1 VDIHGG
7 PSLAW
12 HHSWDLRWAEVL
24 TAAGYAVL
32 MPNPRGSAGRGQRFA
47 RANLSDPAGAEFD
60 DILAGVAHCVAGGR
74 ADPGRVAAIG
84 ASYGGY
90 LTAWAVAGGGAFR
103 CGVVIAGISD
113 LVSCRGT
120 ANNAPFYDY
129 LLAGRP
135 AEHPA
140 RYLDRSPVTRISA
153 ASRPALILH
162 GQQDRC
168 VPLGQAQELYAGLRE
183 FGVPVEFVSYPREGH
198 QAREPAHVADQR
210 ERVLRFLASH
220 LEVS

>member
-1 VDIHGG
+1 MCHPGSQSAASGG
-7 PSLAW
+7 A
-12 HHSWDLRWAEVL
+12 
-24 TAAGYAVL
+24 
-32 MPNPRGSAGRGQRFA
+32 AGRG
-47 RANLSDPAGAEFD
+47 G
-60 DILAGVAHCVAGGR
+60 
-74 ADPGRVAAIG
+74 
-84 ASYGGY
+84 
-90 LTAWAVAGGGAFR
+90 WAGGGAGWAGWLR

-140 RYLDRSPVTRISA
+140 RYLNRSPVTRISA